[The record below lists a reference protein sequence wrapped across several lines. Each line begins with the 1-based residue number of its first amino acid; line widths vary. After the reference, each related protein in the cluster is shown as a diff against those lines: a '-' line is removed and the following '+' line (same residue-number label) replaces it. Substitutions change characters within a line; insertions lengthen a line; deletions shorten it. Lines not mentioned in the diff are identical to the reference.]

1 MKDTILVAIV
11 SMVSTFIGAAI
22 SAGTNYLVSTRTE
35 KATEKREKASRLVEI
50 NKAARLI
57 HAELLRLET
66 AASVSID
73 NGHWYDPTIAKLST
87 AAWEKYSPMLAEL
100 PYDNWFCVLAAYENV
115 TSMKLIFSS
124 VKEVGLADQPILPT
138 HLDFLR
144 SVLSGTRLAKSA
156 LASYMGVPPP
166 EFKKLG

>member
-35 KATEKREKASRLVEI
+35 KAAERREKASRLVEV
-50 NKAARLI
+50 NRAARLI

-73 NGHWYDPTIAKLST
+73 NGH
-87 AAWEKYSPMLAEL
+87 
-100 PYDNWFCVLAAYENV
+100 
-115 TSMKLIFSS
+115 
-124 VKEVGLADQPILPT
+124 
-138 HLDFLR
+138 
-144 SVLSGTRLAKSA
+144 
-156 LASYMGVPPP
+156 
-166 EFKKLG
+166 